1 MNNVYIN
8 EEICKEVV
16 RRAYRLDFE
25 AVYELLDD
33 RPFFLAGGSLCG
45 DLVHD
50 FDLYPS
56 PVVPFN
62 NDAIL
67 DGVYKNPGEYKL
79 LAKTRNAVTVKLLAK
94 DQVVQFCSYQKP
106 SLTELVK
113 SFDFSHIQVGIE
125 FTGDKE
131 PPHADA
137 VYYTDGFVLA
147 NVVRRTEYTGSE
159 YPLSSLVRLF
169 KYAKR
174 DKLTRIGVAR
184 AAMKILKD
192 VLDRGYENYDDFKSQ
207 IDAVDLGLPDMQEA
221 FELYKTCA
229 AKGLVEHT
237 RYEGD

>member
-1 MNNVYIN
+1 V
-8 EEICKEVV
+8 
-16 RRAYRLDFE
+16 A
-25 AVYELLDD
+25 
-33 RPFFLAGGSLCG
+33 
-45 DLVHD
+45 
-50 FDLYPS
+50 
-56 PVVPFN
+56 PFN
-62 NDAIL
+62 SSTVL
-67 DGVYKNPGEYKL
+67 DVVLANPGKYKL

-137 VYYTDGFVLA
+137 VYYTDDFVLA
-147 NVVRRTEYTGSE
+147 NVKRRTVYTGSE

-174 DKLTRIGVAR
+174 DKLTRIGVAQ
-184 AAMKILKD
+184 AVMKILTD
-192 VLDRGYENYDDFKSQ
+192 VLERGYENYDDFKSQ
-207 IDAVDLGLPDMQEA
+207 IDAVDLVLPDMEEA

-229 AKGLVEHT
+229 AKGLVEYT
-237 RYEGD
+237 RREEG